1 VSAIASAAAPLAGI
15 TVVELGHSVA
25 APFAGEILGD
35 LGATIVK
42 VEKRDG
48 DDARKWAPPYWHG
61 HSALFQSLNRNKL
74 SVMVDLHNEEE
85 RARLERFI
93 LERAD
98 VLIQNMRPGTVAEY
112 GLDAETLRR
121 KKPRLIYCTIGA
133 FGAKGPLKDKP
144 GYDPL
149 MQAFGGFMS
158 ITGEPGGMPV
168 RAGTSIMDMGTGMW
182 CAIGVLGAL
191 QNRNRTGEGTHIET
205 SLYETALAWM
215 TYHIANYL
223 ASGDLPTPQ
232 GSGATMIA
240 PYRGYRTRDGMVMIA
255 AGNDK
260 LFALM
265 SGALGHPEWSADARF
280 SGNPDRVAHKDALNG
295 LIQDV
300 VGTLTTE
307 ELQAKLD
314 AAGVP
319 CAPLQTMDQVAHH
332 PQTAALAM
340 LQPSPDGSI
349 SLIGLPMS
357 FDGARP
363 AFRLHPPTLG
373 QHTEEVLGP
382 YGKPKKPGG

>member
-1 VSAIASAAAPLAGI
+1 MSASAATLPLAGI

-35 LGATIVK
+35 LGATVVK

-74 SVMVDLHNEEE
+74 SVMVDLRNAGE
-85 RARLERFI
+85 RGQLEAFI

-98 VLIQNMRPGTVAEY
+98 VLIQNMRPGSVAEF

-121 KKPRLIYCTIGA
+121 KKPRLIYCSIGA
-133 FGAKGPLKDKP
+133 FGSKGPLQEKP

-158 ITGEPGGMPV
+158 ITGEPGGVGV

-182 CAIGVLGAL
+182 CAIGILGAL
-191 QNRNRTGEGTHIET
+191 QNLHRTGEGTHIET

-215 TYHIANYL
+215 TYHMANYL
-223 ASGDLPTPQ
+223 ASGELPLPQ
-232 GSGATMIA
+232 GSGASMIV
-240 PYRGYRTRDGMVMIA
+240 PYRAYRTRDGMVMIA
-255 AGNDK
+255 AGNNK
-260 LFALM
+260 LFELM
-265 SGALGHPEWSADARF
+265 SGALGHPEWPGDARF
-280 SGNPDRVAHKDALNG
+280 RDNPERVAHKDQLNG
-295 LIQDV
+295 LIQDA
-300 VGTLTTE
+300 VGGLTTA

-319 CAPLQTMDQVAHH
+319 CAPMQTVDQVAKH
-332 PQTAALAM
+332 PQTGALGI

-349 SLIGLPMS
+349 SLVGLPMS
-357 FDGARP
+357 FDGERP
-363 AFRLHPPTLG
+363 PFRLHPPTLG

-382 YGKPKKPGG
+382 YGKK

>member
-1 VSAIASAAAPLAGI
+1 MSAASNAPLPLAGI

-61 HSALFQSLNRNKL
+61 HSALFQALNRNKL
-74 SVMVDLHNEEE
+74 SVMVDLRSEEE
-85 RARLERFI
+85 RARLEHFI

-168 RAGTSIMDMGTGMW
+168 RAGTSIMDMGCGMW

-191 QNRNRTGEGTHIET
+191 QRRNATGEGSHIET
-205 SLYETALAWM
+205 SLYETSLAWM

-223 ASGDLPTPQ
+223 ASGELPTPQ

-240 PYRGYRTRDGMVMIA
+240 PYRGYRTRTGMAMIA

-260 LFALM
+260 LFGLM
-265 SGALGHPEWSADARF
+265 SAALGHPEWAEDARF
-280 SGNPDRVAHKDALNG
+280 RTNPERVRHRDALNG
-295 LIQDV
+295 SIQDV
-300 VGTLTTE
+300 VGSLSSE

-314 AAGVP
+314 AVGVP

-332 PQTAALAM
+332 PQTAALDI
-340 LQPSPDGSI
+340 LQPSPDGHI
-349 SLIGLPMS
+349 SLIGLPLS
-357 FDGARP
+357 FDGERP
-363 AFRLHPPTLG
+363 GFRLHPPTLG

-382 YGKPKKPGG
+382 YGKKR

>member
-1 VSAIASAAAPLAGI
+1 MSASAATLPLVGI

-35 LGATIVK
+35 LGATVVK
-42 VEKRDG
+42 IEKRDG

-74 SVMVDLHNEEE
+74 SVMVDLRNAEE
-85 RARLERFI
+85 RARLEAFI

-98 VLIQNMRPGTVAEY
+98 VLIQNMRPGSVAEF
-112 GLDAETLRR
+112 GLDAEALRR
-121 KKPRLIYCTIGA
+121 KQPRLIYCSIGA
-133 FGAKGPLKDKP
+133 FGSKGPLQEKP

-158 ITGEPGGMPV
+158 ITGEPGGVGV

-182 CAIGVLGAL
+182 CAIGILGAL
-191 QNRNRTGEGTHIET
+191 QNLHRTGEGTHIET

-215 TYHIANYL
+215 TYHMANYL
-223 ASGDLPTPQ
+223 ASGELPLPQ
-232 GSGATMIA
+232 GSGASMIV
-240 PYRGYRTRDGMVMIA
+240 PYRAYRTRDGMVMIA
-255 AGNDK
+255 AGNNK
-260 LFALM
+260 LFELM
-265 SGALGHPEWSADARF
+265 SGALGHPEWSGDARF
-280 SGNPDRVAHKDALNG
+280 RDNPDRVAHKDQLNG
-295 LIQDV
+295 LIQDA
-300 VGTLTTE
+300 VGGLTTA

-319 CAPLQTMDQVAHH
+319 CAPMQTVDQVAKH
-332 PQTAALAM
+332 PQTGALGI

-349 SLIGLPMS
+349 SLVGLPMS
-357 FDGARP
+357 FDGERP
-363 AFRLHPPTLG
+363 PFRLHPPTLG

-382 YGKPKKPGG
+382 YGKK